1 MTMTLNERIQA
12 VPYWYHKIQLP
23 DGTVTPGWAPL
34 CAERYSIPEDL
45 TGKRVLDIGAWD
57 GYWTWEALKRGAK
70 EVVAIDDFSDDLG
83 RGVQRNGWDTFDLCR
98 EAFGFVNDDIDRVTN
113 EGVPQNW
120 INATITARGWTNDN
134 KQRVLRHEL
143 SIYDLTTDRIGTFDI
158 VFFFGTIYH
167 LKHPLLALEKIAS
180 VCKGSIYIESAV
192 CDDYSPY
199 RGGLGKGFANYEMVA
214 EFYPQDQCSANASN
228 WWCPTLQCLGAM
240 VESVGFKDVSAWA
253 LTDAPKCHAE
263 CRGFVSGTKDPAIEP
278 ACRPADVELPGA
290 SVEPAPSARVAGVMS
305 VPRLLFHDNMACAFE
320 AFAGLHIPVMKVQGA
335 FWGQCLERGMM
346 RAIDDGADL
355 IVTIDYDTMFKR
367 VDVEALLN
375 LAYRHPE
382 AAAFVPIQAKRAAN
396 QPLLSVKGRSGQ
408 PMTEIPTSI
417 FHAETTQIATGHF
430 GLTVLRVKDLMDI
443 PHPWFVGQPNAEG
456 YWGPGRVDDDMYFW
470 KKMEAHGKVVLSA
483 NRVVV
488 GHLELIATWPDP
500 SGRAIYQQ
508 TQDYHENGKPK
519 AAWQ

>member
-1 MTMTLNERIQA
+1 MTLQERIKA
-12 VPYWYHKIQLP
+12 VPYWYHRIELP
-23 DGTVTPGWAPL
+23 DGTVTPGWSPL
-34 CAERYSIPEDL
+34 RAERYSIPADL

-57 GYWTWEALKRGAK
+57 GYWTWDALKRGAA

-83 RGVQRNGWDTFDLCR
+83 RGIVRNGWETFDLCR
-98 EAFGFVNDDIDRVTN
+98 EAFGFRNAGNQTDDGIFVNDKGQSVVRTKMSVYDI
-113 EGVPQNW
+113 G
-120 INATITARGWTNDN
+120 IDN
-134 KQRVLRHEL
+134 HGFALAKP
-143 SIYDLTTDRIGTFDI
+143 FDI

-167 LKHPLLALEKIAS
+167 LKHPLLALEQIAS

-199 RGGLGKGFANYEMVA
+199 RGGVGRGFANYEMVA
-214 EFYPQDQCSANASN
+214 EFYPQDQCSANPSN

-253 LTDAPKCHAE
+253 LMDAPTCQAE
-263 CRGFVSGTKDPAIEP
+263 CRGFVSGTKDPAVEP
-278 ACRPADVELPGA
+278 ACRPEDVELPGPDDR
-290 SVEPAPSARVAGVMS
+290 PAARVAGVMS

-355 IVTIDYDTMFKR
+355 IVTIDYDTVFKR
-367 VDVEALLN
+367 RDVEALLD

-382 AAAFVPIQAKRAAN
+382 AAGIVPIQAKRAAD

-408 PMTEIPTSI
+408 PMSEVPLSI
-417 FHAETTQIATGHF
+417 FEAETTRIATGHF
-430 GLTVLRVKDLMDI
+430 GLTVLRVTDLMDI
-443 PHPWFVGQPNAEG
+443 PHPWFLGQPNADG
-456 YWGPGRVDDDMYFW
+456 MWGPGRVDDDMYFW
-470 KKMEAHGKVVLSA
+470 RKLEAAGKVVLSA
-483 NRVVV
+483 NRVAV

-508 TQDYHENGKPK
+508 TKDYHERGKPK
-519 AAWQ
+519 AAWK